1 MRLLIYKYGMK
12 EIVYGTKWNVQLDC
26 NQLFKHLD
34 NIFSQWQ
41 FLVSLYYAGLLLLK
55 ASAHCFLVGPL

>member
-12 EIVYGTKWNVQLDC
+12 EIVYGTKWNVQLDR

-34 NIFSQWQ
+34 YIFSQWQ
-41 FLVSLYYAGLLLLK
+41 FLVCPCTMPDFY
-55 ASAHCFLVGPL
+55 C

>member
-41 FLVSLYYAGLLLLK
+41 FLVCPCTMPDFY
-55 ASAHCFLVGPL
+55 C